1 MLSTYPRTI
10 IPARKYVAE
19 GHVVHGQL
27 QLVIIL
33 GISDTSRSSA
43 IASIGK
49 CQPFL
54 SDSSLLGFIRNLKS

>member
-27 QLVIIL
+27 VIIL
-33 GISDTSRSSA
+33 GISDTSRSLA

-54 SDSSLLGFIRNLKS
+54 SDFSLLGFIRNLKS